1 MRIVFIE
8 CRVLAVGPNGEQ
20 GSNSELEV
28 DSTRDLGEAG
38 PHEETPGVHALQ
50 RSAERSQR
58 RGAHGR
64 HDGGGYSHT
73 QPNIRFSRKLILG
86 VLQEDVNRGQNM
98 PFFLEIFRDF
108 RVTAQL

>member
-28 DSTRDLGEAG
+28 DSARDLGEAG

-73 QPNIRFSRKLILG
+73 QPKHQVQQEANTGRFAGGSKPRAKYT
-86 VLQEDVNRGQNM
+86 VC
-98 PFFLEIFRDF
+98 LEMFRDLGLT
-108 RVTAQL
+108 VQL